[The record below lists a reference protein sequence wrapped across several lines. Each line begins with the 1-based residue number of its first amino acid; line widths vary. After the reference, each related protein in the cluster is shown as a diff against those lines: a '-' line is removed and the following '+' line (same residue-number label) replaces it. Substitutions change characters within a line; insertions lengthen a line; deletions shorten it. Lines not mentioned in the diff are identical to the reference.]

1 MNMIK
6 KLVLGAVVLPLSL
19 ASASA
24 FAAGGSHHEG
34 GMKGKGMHGEGMHG
48 GKCMMK
54 ANKKAFK
61 ELDLTDAQEDKLDKM
76 RDDRKAEHK
85 AKKGEKRQP
94 TAEMKADHEAMQN
107 LILADN
113 FDEAA
118 VRNLAEKMSE
128 KQIDRRV
135 NMMKKRHDMMNVL
148 TPEQKTEF
156 KANQDKYTADCAK

>member
-1 MNMIK
+1 MNMMK
-6 KLVLGAVVLPLSL
+6 KMILGAVVLPLSL

-24 FAAGGSHHEG
+24 FAAGGGHHEG
-34 GMKGKGMHGEGMHG
+34 GMKGGEGMHG

-61 ELDLTDAQEDKLDKM
+61 DLDLTDAQQDKLDEM
-76 RDDRKAEHK
+76 RDARKAEHK
-85 AKKGEKRQP
+85 ARKGEKRQP
-94 TAEMKADHEAMQN
+94 TAEMKADHQAMQN

-118 VRNLAEKMSE
+118 VRDLAEKMSQ

-135 NMMKKRHDMMNVL
+135 EMIKKRHEMMNIL

-156 KANQDKYTADCAK
+156 KANKDKYRANCDK